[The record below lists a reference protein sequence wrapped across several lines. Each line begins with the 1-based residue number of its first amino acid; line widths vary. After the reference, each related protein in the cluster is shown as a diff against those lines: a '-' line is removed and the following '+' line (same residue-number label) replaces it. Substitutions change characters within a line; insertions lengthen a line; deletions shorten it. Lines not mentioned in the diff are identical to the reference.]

1 MLTWKTLLE
10 KLDEDNNSRNWLTRK
25 LENINES
32 TIKEMESAAVSEN
45 NFSSEPV
52 TNGVKIQWI

>member
-1 MLTWKTLLE
+1 MLE

>member
-52 TNGVKIQWI
+52 TNAVKIQWI

>member
-25 LENINES
+25 LENMNES